1 MLDSPSA
8 RSSGDRPE
16 GLPEK
21 QSGQEIKAPYP
32 LKIALLGYRSHP
44 FSGGQGIYIHY
55 LSQALVNA
63 GHQVDVISGPPYPT
77 LDHRV
82 NLIKL
87 PSLDLFAE
95 KSHIKAL
102 KWKHLLSFTDFFE
115 WFTMLTGGFAEPYTF
130 GRRLYHYFKEH
141 KPDYDILHDNQSLCY
156 GTLKLQ
162 QEGQALLTTIHHPVT
177 SDLKIALGNADTW
190 GMRLLIKR
198 WHSFLKMQK
207 RVVIKLENIVTVSEV
222 SRIDIAEA
230 FSIPSSALTVVHN
243 GIDTTVFKPQPEIV
257 RIKHSLMATASADQP
272 LKGLRYLLIAVAQLV
287 PIYPDIHLTILGKIK
302 PGGDIDKLL
311 GNLDISDHLSFVSG
325 LETYEVVN
333 LYAKASVVVVP
344 SIYEGFGLP
353 AGEAMA
359 CGVPVISTDGGAL
372 PEVVGECGIIIPTK
386 NQNAISD
393 AITQLFEDPEKREV
407 LSRLGRERILKLFS
421 WEIAAKD
428 MVALYTDIIEKQ
440 ASR

>member
-1 MLDSPSA
+1 MLQSPSA
-8 RSSGDRPE
+8 RPSE
-16 GLPEK
+16 ELTEA
-21 QSGQEIKAPYP
+21 QSGQEINTPHP

-44 FSGGQGIYIHY
+44 FSGGQGIYIRY

-63 GHQVDVISGPPYPT
+63 GHQVDVISGPPYPI
-77 LDHRV
+77 LDQGV
-82 NLIKL
+82 KLIKL

-95 KSHIKAL
+95 ESHIKAL
-102 KWKHLLSFTDFFE
+102 KWQHLLSFTDFFE
-115 WFTMLTGGFAEPYTF
+115 WFAMLTGGFAEPYTF
-130 GRRLYHYFKEH
+130 GRRLHHYFKKH

-177 SDLKIALGNADTW
+177 SDLKIALANAETW

-207 RVVIKLENIVTVSEV
+207 RVVTKLDNIVTVSEV

-230 FSIPSSALTVVHN
+230 FSVPSSALTVIHN
-243 GIDTTVFKPQPEIV
+243 GIDTTVFKPQPQIT
-257 RIKHSLMATASADQP
+257 RIEHSLMATASADQP

-287 PIYPDIHLTILGKIK
+287 PVYPNIHLTILGKIK

-311 GNLDISDHLSFVSG
+311 EKLDINDHLNFVSG
-325 LETYEVVN
+325 IETSEVVE

-372 PEVVGECGIIIPTK
+372 PEVVGDCGIIVPIK
-386 NQNAISD
+386 SQNAIAD
-393 AITQLFEDPEKREV
+393 AITKLFEDLSMREE

-428 MVALYTDIIEKQ
+428 MVALYTDIIEKK